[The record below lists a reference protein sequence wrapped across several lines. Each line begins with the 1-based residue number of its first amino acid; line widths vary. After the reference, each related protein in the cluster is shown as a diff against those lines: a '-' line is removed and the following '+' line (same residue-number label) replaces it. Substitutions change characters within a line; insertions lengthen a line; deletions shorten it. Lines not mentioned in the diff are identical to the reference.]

1 MTGEAQQSAQSVLE
15 TIESSGFRG
24 VCKILLCRIASQT
37 NKRSKYLGQK
47 DPLISR
53 PSTSSLSCGS
63 NLATDAGR
71 SKRASLAMQPARA
84 FSVTSRK
91 LRMGV
96 RTSLELTIQL
106 AGNAGSTLLLLMG
119 WSAVP
124 VRVDLAFGRW
134 RFAAKM

>member
-1 MTGEAQQSAQSVLE
+1 MGSCKVTGEAQQSAPSVLE
-15 TIESSGFRG
+15 TIELSGFRG
-24 VCKILLCRIASQT
+24 
-37 NKRSKYLGQK
+37 

-119 WSAVP
+119 SSAVP

-134 RFAAKM
+134 RFAAK